1 MNYTPTNWKNGDVI
15 TSEKLNKV
23 EGGVADAQLPDITI
37 DDNDK
42 LLTSKAEMVLT
53 GETQLFPETELS
65 EEAMTFMS
73 GADVSYFIVGNA
85 IRTKI
90 GGTDYLGL
98 LSIIDLSEMVGAP
111 MIGAMYISSSGSG
124 ARVQIFLPDE
134 TIFTDSQYAEIA
146 AMFPNGRGLYV
157 MEMGLA
163 ATFGSNIMSAT
174 IGTPEVQ
181 SSKEW
186 SMPSKLK
193 DAMFVKATAGDITS
207 QYFVTAAEYK
217 DMLSALSKRKDN
229 KYNKIAD
236 AVVFSAETHSG
247 FAYLTTINS
256 GTGIASTAIQTE
268 HYYEAGGS
276 GSNGDYVGYYAT
288 TEYMLG
294 SSSNSS
300 DTIPVRDLGAQ
311 LSTPIV
317 ANIRRYSSG
326 ELGSVEPRY
335 RVNISDLAHNRFTE
349 LCMIKIEIAGHSG
362 YYKYY
367 YFIEPIFSGDTVTA
381 YRFASGPDMIDVD
394 ATTGAI
400 TEVTTQH

>member
-1 MNYTPTNWKNGDVI
+1 MSYIPTNWKNGDVI

-23 EGGVADAQLPDITI
+23 EGGVVGAQLPDITI

-42 LLTSKAEMVLT
+42 LLTSKAEMVLA

-65 EEAMTFMS
+65 DEGMPLLVS
-73 GADVSYFIVGNA
+73 GADISSFTVGNA
-85 IRTKI
+85 VRAKI
-90 GGTDYLGL
+90 GGIDYFGL
-98 LSIIDLSEMVGAP
+98 LPIVDFSTTFGAP
-111 MIGAMYISSSGSG
+111 MIGTMYISSSESR
-124 ARVQIFLPDE
+124 ARVQILLPDE
-134 TIFTDSQYAEIA
+134 TIFTDPQYAEIA
-146 AMFPNGRGLYV
+146 ALLPNGRGLYAAGY
-157 MEMGLA
+157 GLTQ
-163 ATFGSNIMSAT
+163 TFGSNLMSAT
-174 IGTPEVQ
+174 IGTPEVR

-193 DAMFVKATAGDITS
+193 DAMFVKATAGDITG

-217 DMLSALSKRKDN
+217 DMLSALSKRKDG
-229 KYNKIAD
+229 KYNKNAD
-236 AVVFSAETHSG
+236 AVVFSAKTHSG

-256 GTGIASTAIQTE
+256 GTGIASTAIQTK

-288 TEYMLG
+288 TKYMLG

-300 DTIPVRDLGAQ
+300 DTIPVDDLVAQ

-326 ELGSVEPRY
+326 ELGPVEPRY

-349 LCMIKIEIAGHSG
+349 LCMIKIEIAGHLG

-400 TEVTTQH
+400 TEVTT